1 MQESVVIKSF
11 TKIYGKKGAERKACD
26 NVDFEA
32 VSGSVTGILGPNG
45 AGKSTLLKAAGGIV
59 YPTEGTVTVA
69 GFTDLKDIRAVTG
82 NVPEFP
88 HLDGK
93 LTVKE
98 ALTQNIYLHGYKQK
112 DLDRLLSA
120 AIKASDLDDVLYQK
134 ISSLSKGYT
143 QRVSFALAVSF
154 DPKVL
159 ILDEFSGGLDPAQ
172 IVKIRRSIKKL
183 AEKKI
188 VILSTHLIQEA
199 ESLCDYIYVMN
210 NGHVAARGTKEE
222 IVRETGCQN
231 LEKAFLKLTG
241 AEN

>member
-1 MQESVVIKSF
+1 MQESVKIEAF
-11 TKIYGKKGAERKACD
+11 TKIYGKNGNERKACD

-32 VSGSVTGILGPNG
+32 SSGSVTGLLGPNG
-45 AGKSTLLKAAGGIV
+45 AGKSTLLKVAGGIL
-59 YPTEGTVTVA
+59 YPSSGSVTVA
-69 GFTDLKDIRAVTG
+69 GFTDLKDIRSVTG

-88 HLDGK
+88 RLDGK

-98 ALTQNIYLHGYKQK
+98 ALVQNIYLHGYEKK
-112 DLDRLLSA
+112 DLERLLDSA
-120 AIKASDLDDVLYQK
+120 VKSADLEDVLNQK

-143 QRVSFALAVSF
+143 QRVSFALAVSS

-210 NGHVAARGTKEE
+210 GGHVVARGTKEE
-222 IVRETGCQN
+222 IIRNTNCTS

-241 AEN
+241 AES

>member
-1 MQESVVIKSF
+1 MQESVKIEAF
-11 TKIYGKKGAERKACD
+11 TKIYGKNGNERKACD

-32 VSGSVTGILGPNG
+32 VSGSITGILGPNG

-59 YPTEGTVTVA
+59 YPTSGTVTVA
-69 GFTDLKDIRAVTG
+69 GFTDLKDIRSVTG

-88 HLDGK
+88 RLDGK

-98 ALTQNIYLHGYKQK
+98 ALTQNIFLHGYDKK

-120 AIKASDLDDVLYQK
+120 AIKAADLDDVLYQK

-210 NGHVAARGTKEE
+210 EGHVVARGTKEE
-222 IVRETGCQN
+222 IIRNSNCTS
-231 LEKAFLKLTG
+231 LEKAFLKLTE
-241 AEN
+241 AES

>member
-1 MQESVVIKSF
+1 MQESVKIEAF
-11 TKIYGKKGAERKACD
+11 TKIYGKKGNERKACD

-32 VSGSVTGILGPNG
+32 VSGSITGILGPNG

-59 YPTEGTVTVA
+59 YPTSGTVTVA
-69 GFTDLKDIRAVTG
+69 GFTDLKDIRSVTG

-88 HLDGK
+88 RLDGK

-98 ALTQNIYLHGYKQK
+98 ALTQNIFLHGYNQK

-120 AIKASDLDDVLYQK
+120 AIKAADLDDVLYQK

-210 NGHVAARGTKEE
+210 EGHVVARGTKEE
-222 IVRETGCQN
+222 IIRNSNCSS

-241 AEN
+241 AES

>member
-1 MQESVVIKSF
+1 MQESVKIEAF
-11 TKIYGKKGAERKACD
+11 TKIYGKKGNERKACD

-32 VSGSVTGILGPNG
+32 VSGSITGILGPNG

-59 YPTEGTVTVA
+59 YPTSGTVTVA
-69 GFTDLKDIRAVTG
+69 GFTDLKDIRSVTG

-88 HLDGK
+88 RLDGK

-98 ALTQNIYLHGYKQK
+98 ALTQNIFLHGYDKK
-112 DLDRLLSA
+112 DLDRLLHA
-120 AIKASDLDDVLYQK
+120 AIKAADLDDVLYQK

-210 NGHVAARGTKEE
+210 EGHVVARGTKEE
-222 IVRETGCQN
+222 IIRNSNCSS

-241 AEN
+241 AES

>member
-1 MQESVVIKSF
+1 MQESVKIESF
-11 TKIYGKKGAERKACD
+11 TKIYGKKGNERKACD

-32 VSGSVTGILGPNG
+32 VSGSITGILGPNG

-59 YPTEGTVTVA
+59 YPTSGTVTVA
-69 GFTDLKDIRAVTG
+69 GFTDLKDIRSVTG

-88 HLDGK
+88 RLDGK

-98 ALTQNIYLHGYKQK
+98 ALTQNIFLHGYNQK
-112 DLDRLLSA
+112 DLDRLLSV
-120 AIKASDLDDVLYQK
+120 AIKAADLDDVLYQK

-210 NGHVAARGTKEE
+210 EGHVVARGTKEE
-222 IVRETGCQN
+222 IIRNSNCAS

-241 AEN
+241 AES

>member
-1 MQESVVIKSF
+1 MQESVKIEAF
-11 TKIYGKKGAERKACD
+11 TKIYGKKGNERKACD

-32 VSGSVTGILGPNG
+32 VSGSITGILGPNG

-59 YPTEGTVTVA
+59 YPTSGTVTVA
-69 GFTDLKDIRAVTG
+69 GFTDLKDIRSVTG

-88 HLDGK
+88 RLDGK

-98 ALTQNIYLHGYKQK
+98 ALTQNISLHGYNQK

-120 AIKASDLDDVLYQK
+120 AIKAADLDDVLYQK

-210 NGHVAARGTKEE
+210 EGHVVARGTKEE
-222 IVRETGCQN
+222 IIRNSNCAS

-241 AEN
+241 AES